1 MSEVVKDEST
11 QDVRPVAAVR
21 ATAPAYGQEDQGKVQ
36 LVIEMLDEAGAAVGR
51 NKKPKAELESA
62 AYSKLHSAFR
72 NLFQLRG
79 QPFLDGFA
87 AFVSAAVK
95 HQNGIFYTPLATA
108 HMDNFNNRNERETFM
123 IFIHMVIRFAR
134 CQNKANFSSENNVER
149 LAARVVDPELQ
160 QLLRHAFLA
169 A

>member
-1 MSEVVKDEST
+1 MSEVVKDEAT
-11 QDVRPVAAVR
+11 QATRPVAAVR
-21 ATAPAYGQEDQGKVQ
+21 AAAPAYGQEDQSSVK
-36 LVIEMLDEAGAAVGR
+36 LITEMLDEAGGAVGR
-51 NKKPKAELESA
+51 NKKPKVELEQA
-62 AYSKLHSAFR
+62 AYSKLHNAFR
-72 NLFQLRG
+72 NLFRLRG

-108 HMDNFNNRNERETFM
+108 HMDMFNDRNERETFM
-123 IFIHMVIRFAR
+123 IFIHMTIRFAR
-134 CQNKANFSSENNVER
+134 CNDKSNFAAQNNADR

-160 QLLRHAFLA
+160 QLIRHAFLA